1 VRKPQKS
8 SPLPRRQIVET
19 LLAAHL
25 SLVACRT
32 GRGSKHLLF
41 ELVHATYLSYIL
53 WTQGYG
59 EAEHAMFS
67 AAEAR
72 LDNAARH
79 GYETGSWIIERE
91 TEDALL
97 PVLAVY
103 DRQVSTVSIAAL
115 IAAKGKL
122 RQLFARNGACNET
135 GSAAA

>member
-1 VRKPQKS
+1 MRKRQKS

-59 EAEHAMFS
+59 EAEHAIFS

-79 GYETGSWIIERE
+79 GYETDSWIIEPD
-91 TEDALL
+91 TEDALR

-103 DRQVSTVSIAAL
+103 DRQVSTVSIAVL
-115 IAAKGKL
+115 IEAKGKL
-122 RQLFARNGACNET
+122 RQLFAREGARQET
-135 GSAAA
+135 HSVAA